1 MERRL
6 LAKATDLP
14 LEVVPVLDSF
24 GQEVELWIHSFDVYQ
39 TRLLISIRH
48 AFRNHIN
55 VYIDYTRVGVD
66 YTKML
71 QISTHSKIIT
81 SIKLLTV

>member
-1 MERRL
+1 M
-6 LAKATDLP
+6 AASKGHGTPFGGGAG
-14 LEVVPVLDSF
+14 F

-55 VYIDYTRVGVD
+55 VYIDKNVYID

-71 QISTHSKIIT
+71 KISTHSNKITI
-81 SIKLLTV
+81 IKLVTV